1 MRIEVKGR
9 NLPVSEDLRDHV
21 AKRFRKVER
30 QVSELAEL
38 EVEVL
43 EERNPAIA
51 DNQVAEA
58 TLHLKGV
65 TLRARDASPDI
76 MHSISLCA
84 DELHIQVKRHR
95 DKRRKRREARAAPV
109 CSSAAA
115 SRSISRTTVAA
126 GSWCA
131 CSRSRS
137 RDSSVTGS
145 VSGTSPVCWTSM
157 RWRRCSAQA
166 RTPRPPANHDRIPSG

>member
-9 NLPVSEDLRDHV
+9 NLPVSEDLREHV

-30 QVSELAEL
+30 QVSEFAEL
-38 EVEVL
+38 EVEVF

-51 DNQVAEA
+51 DSQVAEA

-76 MHSISLCA
+76 LHSINLCA

-95 DKRRKRREARAAPV
+95 DKRRKRREARAAAQSSAIAPIGV
-109 CSSAAA
+109 EEDEEAVFGGAPEMGDSGPQTGVSSAA
-115 SRSISRTTVAA
+115 
-126 GSWCA
+126 
-131 CSRSRS
+131 
-137 RDSSVTGS
+137 
-145 VSGTSPVCWTSM
+145 
-157 RWRRCSAQA
+157 
-166 RTPRPPANHDRIPSG
+166 